1 MRYARLPTS
10 GGRGA
15 YKGGSAFP
23 PLPPV
28 FSPDSTAWNFDIA
41 HEMSSTWAG
50 TPRIRGSSSESV
62 QMVLLT
68 ISLTGVQLV
77 WGIEMAC
84 EFFLRRVW
92 AGLIM

>member
-1 MRYARLPTS
+1 MRVFPLQ
-10 GGRGA
+10 GGAERTRGDLR
-15 YKGGSAFP
+15 SRSFP
-23 PLPPV
+23 
-28 FSPDSTAWNFDIA
+28 PDSTAWNFDIT
-41 HEMSSTWAG
+41 HEMASTWAG